1 MRKILAAVFALLCVG
16 NLHAQTSSCGTIIT
30 SSMPLSLAK
39 GAAYVDLN
47 AVDFV
52 DIGVA
57 VHIVRNSNG
66 TGGLSPSLIDGII
79 ANLNASFASVG
90 RI

>member
-1 MRKILAAVFALLCVG
+1 MRKVLVAMFAMLCAE
-16 NLHAQTSSCGTIIT
+16 NIHAQTSPCGTIIT

-39 GAAYVDLN
+39 GAGYVDLN
-47 AVDFV
+47 SVDFV

>member
-1 MRKILAAVFALLCVG
+1 MVIVFVLLCAESM
-16 NLHAQTSSCGTIIT
+16 HAQTSPCGTIIT

-39 GAAYVDLN
+39 GAAYVELN

-66 TGGLSPSLIDGII
+66 SGD
-79 ANLNASFASVG
+79 AFFD
-90 RI
+90 

>member
-1 MRKILAAVFALLCVG
+1 MKKLMTIVFVLLCAG
-16 NLHAQTSSCGTIIT
+16 NTHAQTSPCGTVIT